1 MVDLHNEAVDKP
13 LLLND
18 ILHERMNFAIG
29 EGIKFDYEG
38 VASVAVWRIVFT
50 EQSTVGG

>member
-18 ILHERMNFAIG
+18 ILHERVNFAIG
-29 EGIKFDYEG
+29 EGIELDYEG
-38 VASVAVWRIVFT
+38 MTTVAVWRIVFT
-50 EQSTVGG
+50 EQRAVGG